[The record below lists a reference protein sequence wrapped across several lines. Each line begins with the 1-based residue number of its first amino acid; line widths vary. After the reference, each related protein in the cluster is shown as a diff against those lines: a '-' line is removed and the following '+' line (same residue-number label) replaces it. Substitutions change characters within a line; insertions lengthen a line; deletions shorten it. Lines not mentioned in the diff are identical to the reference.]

1 MAMNDDEIDLRP
13 YIYALRRKWWLIL
26 LVTILAAGAAFVYSS
41 IQVSKYNSTATI
53 LITRTRTALSLA
65 NQLPTVNEP
74 IDFRSRME
82 AMLTIAN
89 SESLVIQTLED
100 IQQQIPDNGIS
111 RNALKSAVDITNSGD
126 TIEVTATYTDPTL
139 ASIIANAWAE
149 NVITAINYAYS
160 GEQLPAEIRTGL
172 GPARQEYD
180 LSQAELET
188 FLKGNQVALLE
199 KQIDETSILLDE
211 LVQDRTW
218 KIAYNVRL
226 KQKMELVIDQAEA
239 LVEQLSTSK
248 TSTAAGLGDAL
259 AVLRLHAEA
268 FGGVDMESGI
278 TTTSRSSISLLGN
291 PDQESVILASRQPN
305 MVFDV
310 QITDLIESVESGQ
323 SYRRDLE
330 RIIEHAEQVR
340 GEAELDLIELAQQSL
355 DFEND
360 ELVTATSE
368 RLRTLQS
375 NLEGESAQLKDLLS
389 QRDLTMRAYQALAQ
403 KETEVRNNL
412 QTSSTVALA
421 SPAVQPSNP
430 ASRGVV
436 QNTAIAGAIGFFIS
450 VIWVIAAEWF
460 RPLGEPNVETTES

>member
-1 MAMNDDEIDLRP
+1 
-13 YIYALRRKWWLIL
+13 
-26 LVTILAAGAAFVYSS
+26 
-41 IQVSKYNSTATI
+41 
-53 LITRTRTALSLA
+53 
-65 NQLPTVNEP
+65 
-74 IDFRSRME
+74 
-82 AMLTIAN
+82 
-89 SESLVIQTLED
+89 
-100 IQQQIPDNGIS
+100 
-111 RNALKSAVDITNSGD
+111 
-126 TIEVTATYTDPTL
+126 
-139 ASIIANAWAE
+139 
-149 NVITAINYAYS
+149 
-160 GEQLPAEIRTGL
+160 
-172 GPARQEYD
+172 
-180 LSQAELET
+180 
-188 FLKGNQVALLE
+188 
-199 KQIDETSILLDE
+199 
-211 LVQDRTW
+211 
-218 KIAYNVRL
+218 
-226 KQKMELVIDQAEA
+226 
-239 LVEQLSTSK
+239 
-248 TSTAAGLGDAL
+248 
-259 AVLRLHAEA
+259 
-268 FGGVDMESGI
+268 MESGI
-278 TTTSRSSISLLGN
+278 TTTSRSSISILGN
-291 PDQESVILASRQPN
+291 PKQESVILASRQPN